1 MSIGKYEDLNDM
13 QIDVLREVGN
23 IGSGNAATALSSM
36 VGKMIDIEVPKV
48 AILDFN
54 DAINA
59 VGGPEKVIAGILIR
73 INGDIEGMIM
83 FLFEENLIGLI
94 EKTFF
99 GEAPKDIFSLS
110 EAENSALNEMGN
122 IMAGSYVNAIAQLA
136 GMTIDIEV
144 PVMTVDMLGAIM
156 SVPAIEMGEMGD
168 KLLFIDNNMII
179 DKTSI
184 QSKMLL
190 LPTIDSLDNLLGRL
204 GVA

>member
-1 MSIGKYEDLNDM
+1 MRIGKYEDLSDM

-23 IGSGNAATALSSM
+23 IGSGNATTALSSM

-48 AILDFN
+48 EVLDFN
-54 DAINA
+54 DAIEA

-73 INGDIEGMIM
+73 INGDIDGMIM
-83 FLFEENLIGLI
+83 FLFEQNLISLI
-94 EKTFF
+94 EQTFF
-99 GEAPKDIFSLS
+99 GEAPESIFSLN
-110 EAENSALNEMGN
+110 EAQMSALTEMGN
-122 IMAGSYVNAIAQLA
+122 IMAGSYVNAISQLA
-136 GMTIDIEV
+136 GMTIDVEV
-144 PVMTVDMLGAIM
+144 PVMTIDMLGAIM
-156 SVPAIEMGEMGD
+156 SVPAVEMGEMGD

-190 LPTIDSLDNLLGRL
+190 LPTIDSLDNLLGKL

>member
-23 IGSGNAATALSSM
+23 IGSGNATTALSSM

-48 AILDFN
+48 EVLDFN
-54 DAINA
+54 DAIEA

-73 INGDIEGMIM
+73 INGDIDGMIM
-83 FLFEENLIGLI
+83 FLFEQNLISLI
-94 EKTFF
+94 EQTFI
-99 GEAPKDIFSLS
+99 GEAPESIFSLN
-110 EAENSALNEMGN
+110 EAQMSALTEMGN
-122 IMAGSYVNAIAQLA
+122 IMAGSYVNAISQLA
-136 GMTIDIEV
+136 GMTIDVEV
-144 PVMTVDMLGAIM
+144 PVMTIDMLGAIM
-156 SVPAIEMGEMGD
+156 SVPAVEMGEMGD

-190 LPTIDSLDNLLGRL
+190 LPTIDSLDNLLGKL

>member
-48 AILDFN
+48 AVLDFN

-156 SVPAIEMGEMGD
+156 SVPAIEMGEMSD

>member
-23 IGSGNAATALSSM
+23 IGSGNATTALSSM
-36 VGKMIDIEVPKV
+36 VGKMIDIEVPRV
-48 AILDFN
+48 EVLDFN

-73 INGDIEGMIM
+73 INGDVEGMIM
-83 FLFEENLIGLI
+83 FLFEQNLIALI
-94 EKTFF
+94 VKTFF
-99 GEAPKDIFSLS
+99 GTEPESIFSLN
-110 EAENSALNEMGN
+110 EAETSALNEMGN

-136 GMTIDIEV
+136 GMTIDVEV
-144 PVMTVDMLGAIM
+144 PLMTVDMLGAIM

-168 KLLFIDNNMII
+168 KLLFIDNNMVI
-179 DKTSI
+179 DSTSI

-190 LPTIDSLDNLLGRL
+190 LPTIDSLDHLLGKL

>member
-144 PVMTVDMLGAIM
+144 PVMAVDMLGAIM

>member
-23 IGSGNAATALSSM
+23 IGSGNATTALSSM

-48 AILDFN
+48 EVLDFN
-54 DAINA
+54 DAIEA
-59 VGGPEKVIAGILIR
+59 VGGPEKVIAGVLIR
-73 INGDIEGMIM
+73 INGDIDGMIM
-83 FLFEENLIGLI
+83 FLFEQNLISLI
-94 EKTFF
+94 EQTFF
-99 GEAPKDIFSLS
+99 GEAPESIFSLN
-110 EAENSALNEMGN
+110 EAQMSALTEMGN
-122 IMAGSYVNAIAQLA
+122 IMAGSYVNAISQLA
-136 GMTIDIEV
+136 GMTIDVEV
-144 PVMTVDMLGAIM
+144 PVMTIDMLGAIM
-156 SVPAIEMGEMGD
+156 SVPAVEMGEMGD

-190 LPTIDSLDNLLGRL
+190 LPTIDSLDNLLGKL